1 MNTICLLLFI
11 AVMVFLI
18 CFSIFALTKQRNKE
32 KQLEKERERKAEYNK
47 GLISMLNDSKFVNT
61 IIQVNNTSNIEK
73 IFNRSKNPWNMTVA
87 TFQFVRYGGLIL
99 GLVIAIIFLPINKN
113 ISLLMIIIGAL
124 FIFYPLY
131 YYTAIGNER
140 EAEWNKMYEFVWVIK
155 HNIMLYDPAKAYMNT
170 RMYIQ
175 EHAPH
180 NKEII
185 QGFEDFYKYWNNEEI
200 DEYIKKYYSFSVPRE
215 ITQIIFNMNKTGD
228 FPEDSLNAL
237 RNFIINAQN
246 LTVEKTLSTVSG
258 KATVFSLP
266 FMMFSVILVLMI
278 PMGFQ
283 LLQYF

>member
-1 MNTICLLLFI
+1 MNTIGLLLFI